1 MQHGAR
7 EGQSEQPPQSRQPSG
22 RSSQAKRQ
30 CMRENV
36 KERMFPDG
44 YLAALREEWPD

>member
-1 MQHGAR
+1 
-7 EGQSEQPPQSRQPSG
+7 
-22 RSSQAKRQ
+22 
-30 CMRENV
+30 MRENV